1 MTICSKNY
9 EMDLEDILESQME
22 KIQKDEEW
30 LKDWSTNYEGYR
42 PIGEADISIRP
53 PINRTNSKSIC
64 TVKVP
69 LKPPRRKGIVISHS
83 AL

>member
-22 KIQKDEEW
+22 KIQKDDEW

-42 PIGEADISIRP
+42 PIGEADVSIRP
-53 PINRTNSKSIC
+53 PINPTNSKSIC

-69 LKPPRRKGIVISHS
+69 LKPPRRKGIVIS
-83 AL
+83 LFVL